1 MQFNTA
7 LEYINWIDEQSGE
20 SWSDDTSQL
29 SDVMEDYA
37 RMYHKKRM
45 EELTQISN
53 DGSFISK
60 LEEEIKKY
68 HTVFDSLI
76 ERAENNMI
84 EENSPEWEKVDEIKK
99 QIIALIKLEKIN
111 Q

>member
-1 MQFNTA
+1 MEFNTA
-7 LEYINWIDEQSGE
+7 LEYINWIDAQSGE
-20 SWSDDTSQL
+20 SWSNDTSQL

-45 EELTQISN
+45 EELISISN
-53 DGSFISK
+53 DNSFISN
-60 LEEEIKKY
+60 LEEKIKEY
-68 HTVFDSLI
+68 HTVFDNLI

-84 EENSPEWEKVDEIKK
+84 EEDSSEWEKVDEIKK
-99 QIIALIKLEKIN
+99 QIIALIKLEKLN